1 MKAFLMYRDRDFD
14 LEEALPWD
22 AEALK
27 QDLELYTLFN
37 VMARGD
43 KFLFRVAEQAILSGL
58 GDDLDTIAY
67 RQDVLKDCLNNP
79 SVVRDIY
86 QIPMASIENKQR
98 HWMGIFSRYPGGI
111 LSSAREMLQ
120 MFLGLLRR
128 LREIA
133 DEHAGEFE
141 SEGFTTFFA
150 MIQKEL
156 GDDYLDSVED
166 HLRRLKFRYGVLI
179 SAELGKGMEG
189 TNYAL
194 RRSNL
199 EDQSW
204 LERMFGPKPRTYSFT
219 IPPRDNHGAEALGEL
234 RNRGI
239 NLVANA
245 LAQSADHI
253 DSFLNMLRIELA
265 FYMGCLN
272 LSERLSQLD
281 EPICFP
287 EAVGANERRR
297 TFRGLYDVSLS
308 LTMKRKV
315 VGNDVNADGK
325 DLIIITGANQ
335 GGKSTFLR
343 SLGLSQLMMQ
353 CGMFVPA
360 ESYSANVCKGLF
372 THYRREEDVS
382 MESGKFDEELSRMS
396 DIANHLTPNSMVLF
410 NESFA
415 ATNDREGSEIAMQI
429 IRALLEREIMVFFVT
444 HLYECAHAFYEK
456 EMDNVIFLR
465 AERQSDGSRTFKLVH
480 GRPLETSYGEDLY
493 KQIFGAGD

>member
-1 MKAFLMYRDRDFD
+1 MYRDRDFD
-14 LEEALPWD
+14 LEEPLPWG

-27 QDLELYTLFN
+27 QDLELSTLFN
-37 VMARGD
+37 AMARGD
-43 KFLFRVAEQAILSGL
+43 KYLYQVAERAVLCGL
-58 GDDLDTIAY
+58 GDDLDTITY
-67 RQDVLKDCLNNP
+67 RQDVLRDCLNHP
-79 SVVRDIY
+79 GVVRALY
-86 QIPMASIENKQR
+86 QIPIASKENKQR

-120 MFLGLLRR
+120 MFLGLLRN

-150 MIQKEL
+150 MIQEEL
-156 GDDYLDSVED
+156 DDDYLDSVEE
-166 HLRRLKFRYGVLI
+166 HLHRLRFRYGVLI
-179 SAELGKGMEG
+179 SAELGKGLEG
-189 TNYAL
+189 TNYVL
-194 RRSNL
+194 RRSDI

-204 LERMFGPKPRTYSFT
+204 LERAFGPKPRSYSFT

-253 DSFLNMLRIELA
+253 DSFLNMLRVELA
-265 FYMGCLN
+265 FYVGCLN
-272 LSERLSQLD
+272 VAERLSELD

-287 EAVGANERRR
+287 DTVSANQRWR
-297 TFRGLYDVSLS
+297 TFRGLYDVSLA

-315 VGNDVNADGK
+315 VGNNVNANGK
-325 DLIIITGANQ
+325 DLMIITGANQ

-360 ESYSANVCKGLF
+360 ESYAANVCKGLF

-382 MESGKFDEELSRMS
+382 MESGKFDEELGRMS
-396 DIANHLTPNSMVLF
+396 AIADHIAPHSMVLF

-415 ATNDREGSEIAMQI
+415 ATNDREGSEIAVQI
-429 IRALLEREIMVFFVT
+429 IRALLEEDMMVFFVT

-456 EMDNVIFLR
+456 GMDNVIFLR
-465 AERQSDGSRTFKLVH
+465 AERQSDGSRTFKLVR
-480 GRPLETSYGEDLY
+480 GRPLVTSYGEDLY
-493 KQIFGAGD
+493 KQIFGASH